1 MKNIN
6 VDEDIYATD
15 FGNSLKAIINDLMNS
30 NFERNKNTGA
40 PFSFSEN
47 QLRKHFSRFSEDI
60 NSRTSIPKMVIERKI
75 KGDFQSSSKKH
86 GGTDYF
92 YVKNLSNSYVHT
104 DILAT
109 FEVKGPTRSSLLM
122 GSRVN
127 WYPKIIRDLEKQ
139 SWRNINFHG
148 SLNYIVLLIKPYK
161 NMDAHNQVQSLL
173 RLMES
178 EVKGIHLLECYWES
192 ILVRSAILNILIA
205 RVITI

>member
-1 MKNIN
+1 MKDIN
-6 VDEDIYATD
+6 AETDIYATD
-15 FGNSLKAIINDLMNS
+15 FGNSLKVIINDLMNS
-30 NFERNKNTGA
+30 NFERKKNIGA

-47 QLRKHFSRFSEDI
+47 QLRKQFSRSSEDI
-60 NSRTSIPKMVIERKI
+60 NLKTSIRKIVIERRI
-75 KGDFQSSSKKH
+75 KGDFQSPGKRH

-92 YVKNLSNSYVHT
+92 YVKNLSNSYAHT

-127 WYPKIIRDLEKQ
+127 WYPKIILDIEKQ
-139 SWRNINFHG
+139 SWRNINFHC
-148 SLNYIVLLIKPYK
+148 SLNYIALLIKPYK
-161 NMDAHNQVQSLL
+161 TMDAHNQVKSLL